1 MDNTDSPIVNFAQLA
16 TDSKRKRR
24 VEEKKDH
31 FRLASYAGKERE
43 REKKRKKKAQR
54 PRRVFRPSEKREEE
68 LKQKIICGT
77 PGTEPRTAPLTSP

>member
-1 MDNTDSPIVNFAQLA
+1 MRMEDRDSPIVNFAQLA

-43 REKKRKKKAQR
+43 KKRKKKAQR
-54 PRRVFRPSEKREEE
+54 PRRVFRPTEKLEEE